1 MNENDSKNRSETK
14 WQWIFVERLV
24 KERKKKGWSQEKL
37 AEAVGKET
45 ATVSSWEQF
54 RAIPPFDVMVKLSQL
69 FDCDLD
75 YLTGRIDEETHSIK
89 TACEVTGL
97 SPNAIKKLRGKVPT
111 NALTHLIE
119 SHGFIKF
126 MTAYNAFLDL
136 LGKMKHIDPQYGLW
150 TTYRQRADG
159 SVVMSN
165 DDAVHH
171 FMQKSAAELTQICED
186 AYERKVKKDRIR
198 PNNLDYEDL
207 IAQIEATEQEIKY
220 LQNEKDYLL
229 NEILPTFTG
238 EAPPDDTAIFEEK
251 E

>member
-1 MNENDSKNRSETK
+1 MNKIDTTKKAKSK
-14 WQWIFVERLV
+14 WQWVFVDRLV
-24 KERKKKGWSQEKL
+24 EERKKKGWSQEKL

-45 ATVSSWEQF
+45 STVSTWEQH

-75 YLTGRIDEETHSIK
+75 YLTGRIDKETHALK

-97 SPNAIKKLRGKVPT
+97 SPTAIKKIKGKVSS

-119 SHGFIKF
+119 SHGFIKL
-126 MTAYNAFLDL
+126 MTAYSAFLDL
-136 LGKMKHIDPQYGLW
+136 LGKMKHIDPQYGVW

-171 FMQKSAAELTQICED
+171 FMQMAASELTQICED
-186 AYERKVKKDRIR
+186 TYKRKVKEDRIR
-198 PNNLDYEDL
+198 PNTLDYEDL

-220 LQNEKDYLL
+220 LQNEKEYLIK
-229 NEILPTFTG
+229 EILPTFTD
-238 EAPPDDTAIFEEK
+238 EAKPDDTAMFENE
-251 E
+251 